1 MEKVLAAIQ
10 KFKTEQP
17 TYASLG
23 KVVRGLKNV
32 EPDYKPHLPEITDP
46 ANYIRNILCLEP
58 LECALLRWPP
68 GAESAVHYHKGFWGY
83 VWVLDGT
90 CENIEF
96 KLKDDQM
103 VVSGQLL
110 ARAGGVID
118 EPDGTIHKIRNPSDS
133 EELVTVHFYYP
144 ALETLDGLAVY
155 DLKGGRIGILNGDA
169 DTASFREPEEHFR
182 EIEENA
188 FEYTP
193 TSERKNIPSHTMC
206 PVVPKP
212 ESEEIQEMIGDY
224 YAEQAHSYDFF
235 DLAHRSRKAY
245 IKRINQIIADY
256 LKPTEPLKYVLELAC
271 GTGRRAVKIRE
282 LAERDYE
289 ITGVDLSE
297 EMCSHARNRGLNTHI
312 GNWLELKIPDR
323 LFDAAT
329 ILYAFGHIPHHA
341 ERLESLR
348 KIHRQLR
355 IGAHLFLDVFNLDD
369 QNEWGPKAKSA
380 FKKLHMDEF
389 GFELGDVFYK
399 KTGGDAVAFL
409 HYFTENE
416 LRDLLVQSGFFVERI
431 YHIGYVQQSG
441 EVLNGDEDRGALFAV
456 ARRI

>member
-1 MEKVLAAIQ
+1 MLQVLESLKVFN
-10 KFKTEQP
+10 KEQM
-17 TYASLG
+17 TYESLG
-23 KVVRGLKNV
+23 KVVRGLKNHQP
-32 EPDYKPHLPEITDP
+32 EFKDYLPEVTGAEI
-46 ANYIRNILCLEP
+46 YSRNILCLKP

-68 GAESAVHYHKGFWGY
+68 GAESAVHHHKGFWGY
-83 VWVLDGT
+83 VWVLEGT
-90 CENIEF
+90 CENIEY
-96 KLKDDQM
+96 KLNDDHM
-103 VVSGQLL
+103 LVSGQLL
-110 ARAGGVID
+110 ARSGGVID
-118 EPDGTIHKIRNPSDS
+118 EPDGTIHKIRNASDN

-155 DLKGGRIGILNGDA
+155 DLKGGRIGTLNEDA

-193 TSERKNIPSHTMC
+193 TTERKNVPSHTMC

-212 ESEEIQEMIGDY
+212 ESIEIQEMIGEY
-224 YAEQAHSYDFF
+224 YAEQAQSYDFF
-235 DLAHRSRKAY
+235 DLAHRSRKDY
-245 IKRINQIIADY
+245 IKRINQLIAEY
-256 LKPTEPLKYVLELAC
+256 LKPTEPFQNMLELAC

-282 LAERDYE
+282 LTGREYA

-297 EMCSHARNRGLNTHI
+297 EMCSHARKRGLNTHI
-312 GNWLELKIPDR
+312 GNWLELKIPER

-348 KIHRQLR
+348 KIHRHLR
-355 IGAHLFLDVFNLDD
+355 TGAHLFLDVFNLDD
-369 QNEWGPKAKSA
+369 QNEWGPRAKSA

-399 KTGGDAVAFL
+399 KTGGEAVAFL

-416 LRDLLVQSGFFVERI
+416 LRDLLVQSGFFVEKI
-431 YHIGYVQQSG
+431 YHIGYVHESG
-441 EVLNGDEDRGALFAV
+441 KILGGNQNKGALFAV
-456 ARRI
+456 ARRV

>member
-1 MEKVLAAIQ
+1 MQKVLEALEIFNTQ
-10 KFKTEQP
+10 KP
-17 TYASLG
+17 TYEKLG
-23 KVVRGLKNV
+23 EVVRGLKDSQ
-32 EPDYKPHLPEITDP
+32 PDFKPHLPEITDLE
-46 ANYIRNILCLEP
+46 NYSRNILCLEP

-90 CENIEF
+90 CENIEY

-144 ALETLDGLAVY
+144 ALENLDGLAVY
-155 DLKGGRIGILNGDA
+155 DLKGGRIGILNEDA
-169 DTASFREPEEHFR
+169 ETASFREPEKHFH

-193 TSERKNIPSHTMC
+193 TAERKHVPSHTIC

-224 YAEQAHSYDFF
+224 YAEQARSYDYF
-235 DLAHRSRKAY
+235 DLAHQSRKAY
-245 IKRINQIIADY
+245 IKRINELIADQ
-256 LKPTEPLKYVLELAC
+256 LSSTEPLKNVLELAC
-271 GTGRRAVKIRE
+271 GTGRRALKIRE

-297 EMCSHARNRGLNTHI
+297 EMCAHAKKRGLNTYV
-312 GNWLELKIPDR
+312 GNWLEMEMPDR
-323 LFDAAT
+323 QYDAAT
-329 ILYAFGHIPHHA
+329 ILYAFGHIPHHT

-348 KIHRQLR
+348 KIHRFLR
-355 IGAHLFLDVFNLDD
+355 PGAHLFLDVFNLDD
-369 QNEWGPKAKSA
+369 KNEWGPNARAA
-380 FKKLHMDEF
+380 FEHLHMEEF
-389 GFELGDVFYK
+389 GFELGDVFYR
-399 KTGGDAVAFL
+399 KTGGEAVAFL

-416 LRDLLVQSGFFVERI
+416 LRDLLIQSGFFVEKI
-431 YHIGYVQQSG
+431 YHIGYVHQSG